1 MKSSIGFRTGYYVVL
16 LALIVPLTSCP
27 MPWDDRPDP
36 PIVPTQTASYA
47 GIEFIWC
54 VPGSFMMGS
63 LETDSDAAADEF
75 PQHLVTFS
83 QGFWISRYPI
93 TQGQWKHVMGSNP
106 SRFQGG
112 ISGSTDNRPVEH
124 VTWDDVQSFIT
135 AINEANPNLNFRLP
149 SEAEWEYACRA
160 STTTRFYWGDDA
172 DYAQIG
178 NFAWYEDNSGN
189 KTHDVGTKLPNLWRI
204 FDMSGNVYQWVQDT
218 WTSDYTMT
226 PTDGTAY
233 EDYYGEATAR
243 VLRGGSYANQP
254 YRCRATARTG
264 WAQNIAGDNF
274 GFRLAKF

>member
-1 MKSSIGFRTGYYVVL
+1 MRSLIRFRVVYCVVL
-16 LALIVPLTSCP
+16 LTLIVPMTSCP
-27 MPWDDRPDP
+27 QPWEKP
-36 PIVPTQTASYA
+36 PETASFA

-54 VPGSFMMGS
+54 VPGPFMMGS
-63 LETDSDAAADEF
+63 PPTDSDAASDEF
-75 PQHLVTFS
+75 PQHQVTFS
-83 QGFWISRYPI
+83 KGFWISRYPI

-112 ISGSTDNRPVEH
+112 TSGSTDNRPVER
-124 VTWDDVQSFIT
+124 VTWIDVQSFIT
-135 AINEANPNLNFRLP
+135 ALNAANPNLNFRLP

-160 STTTRFYWGDDA
+160 TTTTRFFWGDDPE
-172 DYAQIG
+172 YTQID

-189 KTHDVGTKLPNLWRI
+189 QTHDVGTKQPNLWRI

-218 WTSDYTMT
+218 WSSDYTIT

-254 YRCRATARTG
+254 FRCRATARTV